1 MSIVPILFQQILYR
15 RPAMGVVN
23 RIWRQSFV
31 RLPPL
36 RPFWQ
41 PSWMYIAVPEDGR
54 RVAVATS

>member
-1 MSIVPILFQQILYR
+1 
-15 RPAMGVVN
+15 MGVVN